1 MNSRAKQYNSLAYST
16 VQEMSFGIAREPV
29 TTSLGVKIGGG
40 AVLPEVNFTLPTMS
54 INDSTIDEICSIYA
68 LIVEKILERAVDL
81 HQESLVLEFEQLY
94 EMTLKP
100 DWGARITADMRQV
113 MERFHK
119 QHGLKSAL
127 RVTIAD
133 IREKDSPPLM
143 RSGEPIKTMLAAFDL
158 CAGAGADILAIESTG
173 GKEITD
179 RALLEGD
186 IDGLIYGMG
195 VLAQRDMAYLWDR
208 IVEIAEKHGVI
219 PGGDTACGFANTA
232 MQLAHTRM
240 LPKVLAAT
248 MRLMC
253 APRSLVAVERGAR
266 GPLKDCGYEN
276 PIIKAIT
283 GVPIAMEG
291 KTSACAHF
299 SPLGNIAASVCDL
312 WSNESVQDVRLLS
325 GSAPEV
331 FAEILIYDCR
341 LMNVALNSGRAE
353 LLQEMFKESDYQLD
367 IQALV
372 MDMDVM
378 FETARRIVEAG
389 PDGYA
394 RTVAA
399 AQAALEALSAAKA
412 EGRVPFSRSETRW
425 LGKIEKAI
433 QGLPDDPAELR
444 ERLNPEYTA
453 LFLPVEYGMA

>member
-1 MNSRAKQYNSLAYST
+1 MNSGAKYYNSLAYSNAR
-16 VQEMSFGIAREPV
+16 EMSFGIAREPV
-29 TTSLGVKIGGG
+29 TTSLGVEIGGG

-54 INDSTIDEICSIYA
+54 INESTIDEIRSIYR
-68 LIVEKILERAVDL
+68 LIVEQVLERAVDL
-81 HQESLVLEFEQLY
+81 QQDALVLEFEQLY

-113 MERFHK
+113 MEQFHQK
-119 QHGLKSAL
+119 HGLKSAL

-158 CAGAGADILAIESTG
+158 CAGAGADILAVESTG

-186 IDGLIYGMG
+186 IDGLVYGMG

-208 IVEIAEKHGVI
+208 IVEIAGRHGVI

-291 KTSACAHF
+291 KSAACAHF

-312 WSNESVQDVRLLS
+312 WSNESVQDVRLPKS
-325 GSAPEV
+325 
-331 FAEILIYDCR
+331 
-341 LMNVALNSGRAE
+341 
-353 LLQEMFKESDYQLD
+353 
-367 IQALV
+367 
-372 MDMDVM
+372 
-378 FETARRIVEAG
+378 
-389 PDGYA
+389 
-394 RTVAA
+394 
-399 AQAALEALSAAKA
+399 
-412 EGRVPFSRSETRW
+412 
-425 LGKIEKAI
+425 
-433 QGLPDDPAELR
+433 
-444 ERLNPEYTA
+444 
-453 LFLPVEYGMA
+453 

>member
-1 MNSRAKQYNSLAYST
+1 MNSGAKQYNSLAYPT

-29 TTSLGVKIGGG
+29 TTSLGVEIGAG
-40 AVLPEVNFTLPTMS
+40 AVLPEVNFTLPMMS
-54 INDSTIDEICSIYA
+54 INESTIDEIRSIYA
-68 LIVEKILERAVDL
+68 SIVEKVLKRAVDL
-81 HQESLVLEFEQLY
+81 QQNALVLEFEQLY

-113 MERFHK
+113 MEQFHQK
-119 QHGLKSAL
+119 HGLKSAL
-127 RVTIAD
+127 RVTVAD

-143 RSGEPIKTMLAAFDL
+143 RSGEPMKTMLAAFDL
-158 CAGAGADILAIESTG
+158 CAVAGADILAIESTG

-179 RALLEGD
+179 RAMLEGD
-186 IDGLIYGMG
+186 IAGLVYGLG
-195 VLAQRDMAYLWDR
+195 VLAQRDMAYLWDK
-208 IVEIAEKHGVI
+208 IVEIAGKHGVI

-248 MRLMC
+248 VRLMS

-291 KTSACAHF
+291 KSSACAHF

-325 GSAPEV
+325 GSAPEA
-331 FAEILIYDCR
+331 FFEILTYDCR
-341 LMNVALNSGRAE
+341 LMNVALESGHAA
-353 LLQEMFKESDYQLD
+353 LLQEMFKQSDYRLD

-378 FETARRIVEAG
+378 YETARRIVEAG

-399 AQAALEALSAAKA
+399 TNVALEVLLRAK
-412 EGRVPFSRSETRW
+412 EEDQVPFSRMETRW
-425 LGKIEKAI
+425 LGKIENAI
-433 QGLPDDPAELR
+433 RALPEDSAELR
-444 ERLNPEYTA
+444 ARLNPEYLD
-453 LFLPVEYGMA
+453 LFLPAEYGMA